1 MSTLPEAFATEP
13 VRRLPGDLAMWCFI
27 LAELT
32 LFAALIITFAVSQA
46 LNRQLFSAGRAL
58 LDRST
63 GLDMTLSLLSSG
75 ALIALGVV
83 QVRKAEQRRGAYLLI
98 AAFLSALVYVWIKSQ
113 EYWHLAH
120 LGLNIERD
128 TFFTL
133 FWILTGLHFVHVL
146 LGMLIIVCMSYTA
159 WRGEFDPQAPSAIES
174 GALYW
179 HMVDLIWLMLFPVVY
194 LING

>member
-1 MSTLPEAFATEP
+1 MSILSKTPASEP
-13 VRRLPGDLAMWCFI
+13 VARLPGDLAMWWFI

-46 LNRQLFSAGRAL
+46 LNPQLFNDGRAL

-63 GLDMTLSLLSSG
+63 GLAMTLSLLSSG
-75 ALIALGVV
+75 ALVALSVV
-83 QVRKAEQRRGAYLLI
+83 QVRQSKQRCGACLLI
-98 AAFLSALVYVWIKSQ
+98 AALLSSLVYLWLKSH
-113 EYWHLAH
+113 EYWHLTQI
-120 LGLNIERD
+120 GLSIEKD

-146 LGMLIIVCMSYTA
+146 LGIVIIVCMTYTA
-159 WRGEFDPQAPSAIES
+159 WRGAFDPQLPSGIES